1 MPEGSS
7 VFRAAL
13 RELEAIEWT
22 EPEIISTTGM
32 PFNRVGRSNCV
43 FREGAKRATSQH
55 VLAAIPYFPE
65 IEQLGWPSRG
75 SVAERDSLLLQ
86 ASKFRATRA
95 PGNLKEAVDSLLK
108 LYPKSRAKLCF
119 RRGTFLHTDL
129 LKQQIK
135 ETAQSSQINKKASP
149 GSPWARLGK
158 TNQEVLS
165 QHFDFLQERV
175 FRRLHK
181 LAGYDTEELMRM
193 TPAELVREGLCD
205 PVRLFVK
212 QEPHT
217 EKKLHERRFRL
228 ISSVSLP
235 DQLIERMLFGPQ
247 NELEIASWARIPS
260 KPGMGLSES
269 SQAQS
274 IWRELSYHHLSCP
287 AAEADISGFDWS
299 VQEWEL
305 WADLSIRVDLC
316 MDMHDGLRKLMVARF
331 YCFMNSV
338 FQLSNGEL
346 FEQKL
351 PGLMKSGSYCTS
363 STNSRIR
370 CLMGHIIGS
379 PWIIAMGD
387 DSVEGF
393 VENATEKYHSL
404 GHTCKEYSLC
414 EIDRDGDLARVNFC
428 SHEIKL
434 NSFHLTS
441 WPKTLY
447 RFLSSPVESFDELQ
461 AELHSCPAW
470 PRIVDYLRLVGRVP
484 DKSTEES
491 NGSQEND
498 HGAISPSS
506 QEYDGVEHP
515 PFRRSEEKTQKEA
528 STEYHW
534 VEPNDSS
541 PYGFRCD
548 LQDCQA
554 SSWWPPSQSPYRACG
569 ASVDSSTGA
578 IYFCGGYNQL
588 GASQLQLADP
598 DGCSIL

>member
-86 ASKFRATRA
+86 ASKFQATRA

-305 WADLSIRVDLC
+305 WADLSMRVDLC

-370 CLMGHIIGS
+370 CLMGYIIGS

-414 EIDRDGDLARVNFC
+414 EVDRDGDLARVNFC

-484 DKSTEES
+484 DKFTEES

-498 HGAISPSS
+498 HGATSPSS
-506 QEYDGVEHP
+506 QEHDGVEHP
-515 PFRRSEEKTQKEA
+515 PFRHSEEKTQKEA

-554 SSWWPPSQSPYRACG
+554 FSWWPPSQSPHRACG